1 MSTPVLNLTPPT
13 TNNAQPGAVVNIAAA
28 INPNV
33 PDAFIQWVAAQG
45 TLGTPQ
51 GAQNQAWTLP
61 TAPGTYTI
69 QAKTFWRR
77 FGNYSA
83 APPPAL
89 VGGQVAT
96 VERLE
101 FTGNY
106 DYRMN
111 YNHPT
116 FSTPNAN
123 DGYNLVVTLD
133 NGDSYYAYVL
143 WTGLAWRAQMRQYV
157 GGVLTVLADFG
168 NIANGE
174 GLTLRVTN
182 GTIEFYTGAGRVYF
196 WTPALGTGFTYYFNP
211 SVNGVT
217 AYPAPEITAST
228 VALTVPTAT
237 ATVTVPV
244 PAITGVSTIEAGKT
258 TQFSA
263 GGATGGTW
271 SVTAGSIDSQG
282 NFTAPCSAQ
291 SVTVSYLVGQAAQTK
306 VIQVT
311 ALQPISVQGNFASG
325 YIGGTLQ
332 FVHPTPGGTW
342 SANKP
347 GMNAS
352 TGLFTPTTAGATIV
366 TYTVNGSCQVQ
377 AQVQVYSAMTVTPN
391 QGGNAQ
397 LKVQRDSEIDFLV
410 TGGSGQET
418 FTSTCPGTLTPDGKY
433 TAPPFAATCNITVTD
448 RVTGQQ
454 LVIPVVV
461 EASPGICITPV
472 IEDLLEQVQP
482 ELCCEYQTDCGG
494 AIQLAVPGISVSNFA
509 RGKVGGLPAWREG
522 VLVFR
527 SEPFAQLTAIA
538 PGAGAAADIIPGG
551 ADGRID
557 VVVTPSMISSN
568 SISAWGFSAKNIDS
582 LYTSID
588 YAIGVN
594 ASHLVEVWEKG
605 VSKGTFGNASTGM
618 TLSVEISAGQVI
630 YRRSGLALYT
640 SAVPI
645 CGDLMVDVSLGATN
659 VTIGGASAA
668 AWSMVS
674 NGNANEVGT
683 ISASGRFQAPEAP
696 GLYVIQADVNQSIWR
711 VNVRVTQP
719 TPYISNPL
727 DMWTG
732 AAELWINTAYVPFGE
747 SPILALDGSPDRG
760 TSPNAINT
768 GETTGGIK
776 LNVEIEQVTRE
787 GDRGVISITPG
798 KEKATIT
805 GEMLEVR
812 NTRKL
817 AAFFSPATVRQV
829 RGGTQVG
836 IGGKQCFC
844 EMSCTIV
851 KPAPLGCGVDGRY
864 DTIQLHRVS
873 AFSKGFEMDF
883 STAGQSKLPFEL
895 AVLPDRRRP
904 AGDQLVTV
912 TFAKDCLNQADE
924 GCK

>member
-1 MSTPVLNLTPPT
+1 MTTPVLNLTPPT
-13 TNNAQPGAVVNIAAA
+13 TNNALPGGVVNIQAAL
-28 INPNV
+28 NPNV
-33 PDAFIQWVAAQG
+33 PDAFIQWVVASG
-45 TLGTPQ
+45 VLGTPQ
-51 GAQNQAWTLP
+51 GQQNQAWTLP
-61 TAPGTYTI
+61 NAPGTYTI

-77 FGNYSA
+77 FGNYAA

-96 VERLE
+96 AQRFE
-101 FTGNY
+101 FTSGY

-111 YNHPT
+111 YQHPV
-116 FSTPNAN
+116 FSTPVQY
-123 DGYNLVVTLD
+123 DGYNLVVGLD
-133 NGDSYYAYVL
+133 NGDSYYAYVQ
-143 WTGLAWRAQMRQYV
+143 WTGTAWRAQMRQYV

-182 GTIEFYTGAGRVYF
+182 GSIEFYTSAGRVYF
-196 WTPALGTGFTYYFNP
+196 WTPDLGTGFTYYFNP
-211 SVNGVT
+211 AVTGVT
-217 AYPAPEITAST
+217 SYPAPDITNQS
-228 VALTVPTAT
+228 VAIPVIQNT
-237 ATVTVPV
+237 ATVTIPV
-244 PAITGVSTIEAGKT
+244 PAIAGVNTLEAGKT
-258 TQFSA
+258 TQFTV

-271 SVTAGSIDSQG
+271 SVTAGSIDSNG
-282 NFTAPCSAQ
+282 NFTAPCTPAN
-291 SVTVSYLVGQAAQTK
+291 VTISYLVGQTAQTK
-306 VIQVT
+306 AVNVT
-311 ALQPISVQGNFASG
+311 ALQPISVEGNFTTTN
-325 YIGGTLQ
+325 IGGTLQ
-332 FVHPTPGGTW
+332 FVHPTAGGTW

-352 TGLFTPTTAGATIV
+352 TGLFTPTTAGATII

-377 AQVQVYSAMTVTPN
+377 AQIQVYASLSVTPN
-391 QGGNAQ
+391 QGANPQ
-397 LKVQRDSEIDFLV
+397 LKLQRDTVVDFLV
-410 TGGSGQET
+410 TGGSGQES
-418 FTSTCPGTLTPDGKY
+418 FTSTCPGTLTAEGKY
-433 TAPPFAATCNITVTD
+433 TAPPFAATCTITVTD
-448 RVTGQQ
+448 RLTGQQ
-454 LVIPVVV
+454 VVIPIVV

-472 IEDLLEQVQP
+472 IEDLLEAVQP

-509 RGKVGGLPAWREG
+509 RGKIGGLPAWREG

-557 VVVTPSMISSN
+557 VVVTPSMISSH
-568 SISAWGFSAKNIDS
+568 SISAWGFSSQNVDS
-582 LYTSID
+582 LYSSID
-588 YAIGVN
+588 FAIGVN
-594 ASHLVEVWEKG
+594 AGGLVEVFERG
-605 VSKGTFGNASTGM
+605 VSKGTFGNASIGM
-618 TLSVEISAGQVI
+618 TLSVEISAGMVI

-640 SAVPI
+640 SQTAI

-659 VTIGGASAA
+659 VTIGGSSSA
-668 AWSMVS
+668 AWSLIS
-674 NGNANEVGT
+674 GGNANEVGT
-683 ISASGRFQAPEAP
+683 ISAAGRYQAPEAP
-696 GLYVIQADVNQSIWR
+696 GLYIIQADVNQSLWR

-719 TPYISNPL
+719 SPYISNPL
-727 DMWTG
+727 DMWYG
-732 AAELWINTAYVPFGE
+732 AAELWINTAYVPFGD
-747 SPILALDGSPDRG
+747 SPVLALNGSPDRG

-768 GETTGGIK
+768 GETTEGIK
-776 LNVEIEQVTRE
+776 LNVEIEQISRDS
-787 GDRGVISITPG
+787 DRGVIAIVPG
-798 KEKATIT
+798 KEKATVS

-829 RGGTQVG
+829 RGGTQIG

-851 KPAPLGCGVDGRY
+851 KPAPLGCGVDGRF

-883 STAGQSKLPFEL
+883 STNGQSKLPFEL

-912 TFAKDCLNQADE
+912 TFAKDCLNNEDK
-924 GCK
+924 GC